1 LNSENEI
8 DTQKKAEVEIGLTK
22 SQVKKPIPFS
32 QLDIGTEPFYN
43 GSEHLQSLQN
53 LAHNVLV
60 NRTYNSTGLVLL
72 VLDMIDKLKAFPR
85 TLRKLE
91 QLLKVL

>member
-1 LNSENEI
+1 MN
-8 DTQKKAEVEIGLTK
+8 
-22 SQVKKPIPFS
+22 KPIPFS
-32 QLDIGTEPFYN
+32 QLDIGTEFYYN
-43 GSEHLQSLQN
+43 GSDHLQSIQN
-53 LAHNVLV
+53 LSHNVLV

-72 VLDMIDKLKAFPR
+72 VLDIIDRLKSFPR